1 MKMKM
6 SRKISSTRQAW
17 PIKGRFAISRGSRT
31 EAVVIVCEI
40 IDQDSAGNQ
49 AIGRGECLPYPHYGE
64 SVDGVLDQLTDITS
78 VLSTE
83 FTRHDLQS
91 LLPAGS
97 ARNAVDC
104 ALWDLEAK
112 QTATSV
118 ASQICKT
125 TPIPLETAYTIS
137 IDTPDAMADACQK
150 AARPLL
156 KVKVGGKNDA
166 DRIRVIANAVPE
178 SRIIL
183 DANEGWRE
191 DNITENLE
199 AAARSGIALIEQPL
213 PAGQDEMLRNLPHYV
228 PICADES
235 AHVAADLVSLVG
247 LYDVINIKLDKTG
260 GLTEAIKMRD
270 TALDLGFGLMIGCMV
285 STSLSM
291 APAVLLA
298 QGAEFV
304 DLDGPLLLEKDCP
317 NGLVYEGSLVFPPT
331 PELWG

>member
-1 MKMKM
+1 M
-6 SRKISSTRQAW
+6 SRKISSTRQSW
-17 PIKGRFAISRGSRT
+17 PIRGRFAISRGSRT

-40 IDQDSAGNQ
+40 TDQDSAGNQ
-49 AIGRGECLPYPHYGE
+49 VIGRGECVPYAHYGE
-64 SVDGVLDQLTDITS
+64 TVES
-78 VLSTE
+78 VLQQLNNISPMLSSGFGRTE
-83 FTRHDLQS
+83 LQS
-91 LLPAGS
+91 LLPAGA

-112 QTATSV
+112 QTSTSV
-118 ASQICKT
+118 ADQICQT
-125 TPIPLETAYTIS
+125 SPISLETAYTIS
-137 IDTPDAMADACQK
+137 IDTPDAMAEACRN

-156 KVKVGGKNDA
+156 KVKVGSKNDA
-166 DRIRVIANAVPE
+166 DRIRAIANAVPE

-199 AAARSGIALIEQPL
+199 AAARAGIALIEQPL
-213 PAGQDEMLRNLPHYV
+213 PAGQDEMLQNLPHHV

-235 AHVAADLVSLVG
+235 AHVTTDLENLVG

-260 GLTEAIKMRD
+260 GLTEAIKMRN
-270 TALDLGFGLMIGCMV
+270 TARDLGFGLMIGCMV

-317 NGLVYEGSLVFPPT
+317 NGLIYEGSLVFPPIT
-331 PELWG
+331 ELWG

>member
-1 MKMKM
+1 M
-6 SRKISSTRQAW
+6 
-17 PIKGRFAISRGSRT
+17 
-31 EAVVIVCEI
+31 VVVVCEI
-40 IDQDSAGNQ
+40 TGQDNDGNL
-49 AIGRGECLPYPHYGE
+49 IKGRGECVPYPHYGE
-64 SVDGVLDQLTDITS
+64 TVES
-78 VLSTE
+78 VLQQLNEVSHVLTSGIARNE
-83 FTRHDLQS
+83 LQS
-91 LLPAGS
+91 ILPAGA

-112 QTATSV
+112 QTSTSV
-118 ASQICKT
+118 ASQLCEA
-125 TPIPLETAYTIS
+125 PPSPLETAYTIS
-137 IDTPDAMADACQK
+137 IDTPDAMAEACQK
-150 AARPLL
+150 ASRPLL

-166 DRIRVIANAVPE
+166 ERIRVIANAVPD

-191 DNITENLE
+191 DNIAENLE
-199 AAARSGIALIEQPL
+199 AAARAGIALIEQPL
-213 PAGQDEMLRNLPHYV
+213 PAGQDEMLQNLPHHV

-235 AHVAADLVSLVG
+235 AHITADLEKLVG

-270 TALDLGFGLMIGCMV
+270 AARESGFGLMIGCMV

-317 NGLVYEGSLVFPPT
+317 NGLLYEGSMVHPPN

>member
-1 MKMKM
+1 MKMDM
-6 SRKISSTRQAW
+6 SRKISFIRQSW
-17 PIKGRFAISRGSRT
+17 PIRGRFAISRGSRT

-40 IDQDSAGNQ
+40 SDQGSAGNQ
-49 AIGRGECLPYPHYGE
+49 VTGRGECVPYAHYGE
-64 SVDGVLDQLTDITS
+64 TVES
-78 VLSTE
+78 VLQQLNDISPMLSSGLE
-83 FTRHDLQS
+83 RVELQS
-91 LLPAGS
+91 LLPAGA

-112 QTATSV
+112 LTSTRV
-118 ASQICKT
+118 ANRICE
-125 TPIPLETAYTIS
+125 TPPGPLETAYTIS
-137 IDTPDAMADACQK
+137 IDTPDAMAEACQI

-156 KVKVGGKNDA
+156 KVKVGGKNDSE
-166 DRIRVIANAVPE
+166 RIKAIANAVPK

-191 DNITENLE
+191 GNITENLE
-199 AAARSGIALIEQPL
+199 AAARAGIALIEQPL
-213 PAGQDEMLRNLPHYV
+213 PAGQDEMLRNLPHHV

-235 AHVAADLVSLVG
+235 AHVTADLVSLVG

-270 TALDLGFGLMIGCMV
+270 RAIELEFGLMIGCMV

-304 DLDGPLLLEKDCP
+304 DLDGPLLLDKDCP
-317 NGLVYEGSLVFPPT
+317 NGLIYEGSLVYPPS
-331 PELWG
+331 PDLWG

>member
-1 MKMKM
+1 M
-6 SRKISSTRQAW
+6 
-17 PIKGRFAISRGSRT
+17 
-31 EAVVIVCEI
+31 VIVCKI
-40 IDQDSAGNQ
+40 IDRDSAGNQ
-49 AIGRGECLPYPHYGE
+49 VVGRGECVPYARYGE
-64 SVDGVLDQLTDITS
+64 TVES
-78 VLSTE
+78 VLQQLNDISPILSSGLG
-83 FTRHDLQS
+83 RHELQS
-91 LLPAGS
+91 LLPAGA

-104 ALWDLEAK
+104 ALWDLQAK
-112 QTATSV
+112 QTSTSV
-118 ASQICKT
+118 ASQICQSS
-125 TPIPLETAYTIS
+125 PIPLETAYTIS
-137 IDTPDAMADACQK
+137 IDTPDAMAEACQK

-156 KVKVGGKNDA
+156 KVKVGGKNDT
-166 DRIRVIANAVPE
+166 DRITIIANAVPK

-199 AAARSGIALIEQPL
+199 AAARAGIALIEQPL
-213 PAGQDEMLRNLPHYV
+213 PAGQDEMLQNLPHHV

-235 AHVAADLVSLVG
+235 AHITADLENLVG

-260 GLTEAIKMRD
+260 GLSEAIKMRD
-270 TALDLGFGLMIGCMV
+270 TARDLGFGLMIGCMV

-317 NGLVYEGSLVFPPT
+317 NGLVYEGSMVRLPT
-331 PELWG
+331 QALWG

>member
-1 MKMKM
+1 M
-6 SRKISSTRQAW
+6 SRKISFTRQAW
-17 PIKGRFAISRGSRT
+17 PIKGRFAISRESRT
-31 EAVVIVCEI
+31 EAVVIVCKI

-49 AIGRGECLPYPHYGE
+49 VTGRGECLPYPHYGE
-64 SVDGVLDQLTDITS
+64 SVDGVLDQLNSVST
-78 VLSTE
+78 VLSSGLE
-83 FTRHDLQS
+83 RHELQS

-104 ALWDLEAK
+104 ALWDLAAK
-112 QTATSV
+112 QTTTSV

-125 TPIPLETAYTIS
+125 APIQLETAYTIS
-137 IDTPDAMADACQK
+137 IDTPDAMAEACQK

-166 DRIRVIANAVPE
+166 DRITAIANAVPK

-199 AAARSGIALIEQPL
+199 AAARAGIALIEQPL
-213 PAGQDEMLRNLPHYV
+213 PAGQDEMLLNLPHHV

-235 AHVAADLVSLVG
+235 AHVTADLENLVG

-270 TALDLGFGLMIGCMV
+270 TAHDLGFGLMIGCMV

-317 NGLVYEGSLVFPPT
+317 NGLTYEGSLVYPPT

>member
-1 MKMKM
+1 M
-6 SRKISSTRQAW
+6 SREISFTRQSW
-17 PIKGRFAISRGSRT
+17 PIKGLFAISRGSRT
-31 EAVVIVCEI
+31 EAIVIVCEI
-40 IDQDSAGNQ
+40 ADRDNAGNLV
-49 AIGRGECLPYPHYGE
+49 IGRGECVPYAHYGE
-64 SVDGVLDQLTDITS
+64 SVDGVLDQLNSVST
-78 VLSTE
+78 VLSNGLSRTE
-83 FTRHDLQS
+83 LQS

-112 QTATSV
+112 QTSTSV
-118 ASQICKT
+118 ASEICNT
-125 TPIPLETAYTIS
+125 VPIPLETAYTIS
-137 IDTPDAMADACQK
+137 IDTPDAMAEACKQ

-156 KVKVGGKNDA
+156 KVKVGGKNDTE
-166 DRIRVIANAVPE
+166 RIKAIANAVPE

-199 AAARSGIALIEQPL
+199 AAARAGIALIEQPL
-213 PAGQDEMLRNLPHYV
+213 PAGQDEMLRNLPHHV

-235 AHVAADLVSLVG
+235 AHVAADLISLVG

-291 APAVLLA
+291 APTVLLA

-317 NGLVYEGSLVFPPT
+317 NGLIYEGSMVHPPT
-331 PELWG
+331 RELWG